1 MKNKTLFAIAC
12 GFALAGGTLQAQILY
27 SDNFDAGTSASG
39 WTARLSHSDAFAD
52 FAFDYSTL
60 GIPAAPGSAGTTIG
74 MRFLVNQSAGV
85 FQGISATPN
94 GQSFTGDF
102 RVSFDMWFNYV
113 GPLGIGGSGTTQAG
127 SFGWGVNG
135 ANAEWAGGSSGVL
148 FAATLDGGSSV
159 DYRVYLNN
167 TTQLEASGVYAAG
180 THSGARNGS
189 DPYYAVFGGE
199 AAPAAQVAL
208 FPGQTGVTDAGE
220 TAFRWYKVNIDKLGD
235 NIAWFIDGYLIAS
248 APLTGVS
255 LSGNNIVLGMF
266 DTNAG
271 SSTDPNDFLNA
282 AIYDNIK
289 VEVIPEP
296 SSALLVLLG
305 LGGLLF
311 RRRA

>member
-1 MKNKTLFAIAC
+1 MKLDILFSIAC
-12 GFALAGGTLQAQILY
+12 GMAFAAATTTQAQVLY
-27 SDNFDAGTSASG
+27 QDDFDAGTSGSS
-39 WTARLSHSDAFAD
+39 WTARLSDADAVAD
-52 FAFDYSTL
+52 FAFDYSSL
-60 GIPAAPGSAGTTIG
+60 GIPSAPNSTDGSTLG
-74 MRFLVNQSAGV
+74 MRFLVNQSGGV

-102 RVSFDMWFNYV
+102 RFSFDMWFNYV

-167 TTQLEASGVYAAG
+167 SILPEGSSAYASGG
-180 THSGARNGS
+180 FRNGS

-199 AAPAAQVAL
+199 AAPLAQVNL
-208 FPGQTGVTDAGE
+208 FPGQTGVTDSGE
-220 TAFRWYKVNIDKLGD
+220 TAFRWYEVTIDKLGD
-235 NIAWFIDGYLIAS
+235 NISWSIDGYLIAS
-248 APLTGVS
+248 TSLADVS
-255 LSGNNIVLGMF
+255 LSGDDIVLGMF
-266 DTNAG
+266 DTNG
-271 SSTDPNDFLNA
+271 SSSTDPNDFLNT

-296 SSALLVLLG
+296 SSALLALLG
-305 LGGLLF
+305 LGALF
-311 RRRA
+311 LRRRG